1 MNEYTEYVNNLMP
14 YFQTSIQRKM
24 RFNTNEYF
32 LKGGEGGRD
41 NTNEYTGEGGDNA
54 NEYTREGGV

>member
-1 MNEYTEYVNNLMP
+1 MML

-24 RFNTNEYF
+24 RFNTNEYT
-32 LKGGEGGRD
+32 KGG
-41 NTNEYTGEGGDNA
+41 GERTQTSIQEKGGDNA